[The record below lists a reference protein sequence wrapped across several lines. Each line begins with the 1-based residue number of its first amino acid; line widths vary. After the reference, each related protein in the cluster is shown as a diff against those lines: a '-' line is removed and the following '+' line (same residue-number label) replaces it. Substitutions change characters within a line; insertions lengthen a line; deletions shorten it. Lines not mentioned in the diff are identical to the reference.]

1 MSELHLHHVHLFT
14 EDIEI
19 TLQWWIDSLRAK
31 VEFDGL
37 MANSR
42 NVFLRVGEGRLH
54 LYDQRPNNYES
65 NAIHHIGI
73 RVKDLEKLYTYLH
86 SIGVDLPN
94 PIHRFGNW
102 SYAMCMAPDNV
113 LLELFQV
120 DEKNMEGPLNSY
132 FGDSSSFSG
141 I

>member
-14 EDIEI
+14 QDIEK
-19 TLQWWIDSLRAK
+19 TLQWWTDSLRAK

-54 LYDQRPNNYES
+54 LYDQRPNHYES

-73 RVKDLEKLYTYLH
+73 RVRNLEKLYTDLK
-86 SIGVDLPN
+86 SIGANFPN
-94 PIHRFGNW
+94 PIRQFENW
-102 SYAMCMAPDNV
+102 SYVMCKAPDNV
-113 LLELFQV
+113 LLEFFQV
-120 DEKNMEGPLNSY
+120 DEQTMEGPLNRY
-132 FGDSSSFSG
+132 FEDSSSFSG
-141 I
+141 

>member
-14 EDIEI
+14 EDIEK
-19 TLQWWIDSLRAK
+19 TLQWWINSLRAK
-31 VEFDGL
+31 VEFDGP
-37 MANSR
+37 MGNSR
-42 NVFLRVGEGRLH
+42 NVFLRIGEGRLH
-54 LYDQRPNNYES
+54 LYDQRPNHYES

-73 RVKDLEKLYTYLH
+73 RVRNLEKLYTDLK

-94 PIHRFGNW
+94 PIRRFENW

-120 DEKNMEGPLNSY
+120 DEQKMEGPLNRY
-132 FGDSSSFSG
+132 FEDSSSFSG
-141 I
+141 

>member
-1 MSELHLHHVHLFT
+1 MSELHFHHVHLFT
-14 EDIEI
+14 EDIEK
-19 TLQWWIDSLRAK
+19 TLQWWINSLQAK

-54 LYDQRPNNYES
+54 LYDQRPNHYES

-73 RVKDLEKLYTYLH
+73 RVRHLEKLYTDLQ
-86 SIGVDLPN
+86 SIGVNLPN
-94 PIHRFGNW
+94 PIRQFENW

-120 DEKNMEGPLNSY
+120 DEKNMEGPLNRY
-132 FGDSSSFSG
+132 FEDSSSFSG
-141 I
+141 

>member
-14 EDIEI
+14 EDIEK
-19 TLQWWIDSLRAK
+19 TLQWWINSLQAK

-54 LYDQRPNNYES
+54 LYDQRPNHYES

-73 RVKDLEKLYTYLH
+73 RVRNLEKLYTDLK
-86 SIGVDLPN
+86 SIGVNFPN
-94 PIHRFGNW
+94 PIRQFENW
-102 SYAMCMAPDNV
+102 SYVMCKAPDNV
-113 LLELFQV
+113 LLEFFQV
-120 DEKNMEGPLNSY
+120 DEQTMEGPLNRY
-132 FGDSSSFSG
+132 FEDSSSFSG
-141 I
+141 